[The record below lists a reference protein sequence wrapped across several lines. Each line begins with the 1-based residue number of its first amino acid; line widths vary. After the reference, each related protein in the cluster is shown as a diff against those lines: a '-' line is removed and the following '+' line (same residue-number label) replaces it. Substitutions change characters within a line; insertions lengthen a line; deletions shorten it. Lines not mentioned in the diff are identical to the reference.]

1 MLDFIS
7 SFGFGA
13 GQWALLLAA
22 SALIG
27 INKTGIAGI
36 SLLAVPVYASVFGG
50 IASTGIIV
58 PILIIADI
66 IAVISYRKSICWREF
81 AAILPWTLAGFGIGL
96 YLGEAVSDRVFK
108 ILISSVLILVLC
120 FMLYR
125 EFKKAD
131 EAPVN
136 RWYLNAVIGL
146 LGGFSTIVGNVA
158 GPIFAVYF
166 LSRNLNKMEFIAT
179 RAWFF
184 WLLNIFKLP
193 FHIFIWKTIT
203 PETFGFDLLML
214 PVIVAGGFIGLWL
227 VRLIPEKPYRI
238 FIIAATF
245 VSSLFLI
252 I

>member
-1 MLDFIS
+1 MR
-7 SFGFGA
+7 
-13 GQWALLLAA
+13 
-22 SALIG
+22 
-27 INKTGIAGI
+27 INKTGIVGI
-36 SLLAVPVYASVFGG
+36 SLLAVPVYASIFGG
-50 IASTGIIV
+50 MASTGIIV

-66 IAVISYRKSICWREF
+66 IAVVSYRKSIRWGELV
-81 AAILPWTLAGFGIGL
+81 AILPWTLAGFGIGL
-96 YLGEAVSDRVFK
+96 YVGDEVSDRVFK

-125 EFKKAD
+125 ELRKTD
-131 EAPVN
+131 ENPVN

-166 LSRNLNKMEFIAT
+166 LTRNLNKMEFIAT

-193 FHIFIWKTIT
+193 FHIFVWKTIT

-227 VRLIPEKPYRI
+227 VKLIPEKPYRI

-245 VSSLFLI
+245 VSSVFLI